1 MTGYYD
7 KNLSAEK
14 LKKVYNVAPPRT
26 RQYLQAE
33 IDFVLKYI
41 KSTDTVLELGCGYGR
56 VLKPL
61 AQKAQ
66 TVVGIDSSQANIV
79 SAKKYLSGFDNIQL
93 QTMNAAGLDFKENS
107 FDKVICIQNGIS
119 AFHVDPEKLINE
131 TLRVLRPEGSAFFS
145 SYSEKFWEDRLEWF
159 KIQSENQL
167 LGKIDW
173 EKTKNG
179 VIICKDG
186 FSAQTYSK
194 ADFEKLMSKFDLP
207 YEICEVD
214 NSSLFCVIENTQK
227 GVI

>member
-14 LKKVYNVAPPRT
+14 LKKVYEVAPPRT

-33 IDFVLKYI
+33 IDFVLKNI
-41 KSTDTVLELGCGYGR
+41 KSADSVLELGCGYGR

-66 TVVGIDSSQANIV
+66 TVFGIDSSQANIV

-93 QTMNAAGLDFKENS
+93 HTMNASELAFEKNC
-107 FDKVICIQNGIS
+107 FNKVICIQNGIS

-131 TLRVLRPEGSAFFS
+131 TLRVLKPEGSAFFS

-159 KIQSENQL
+159 KIQSENNL
-167 LGKIDW
+167 LGEIDW
-173 EKTKNG
+173 GKTKNG
-179 VIICKDG
+179 KIICTDG
-186 FSAQTYSK
+186 FSATTFSSE
-194 ADFEKLMSKFDLP
+194 DFINIMLKLKLSYNIK
-207 YEICEVD
+207 EID
-214 NSSLFCVIENTQK
+214 NSSVFCIISKVN
-227 GVI
+227 